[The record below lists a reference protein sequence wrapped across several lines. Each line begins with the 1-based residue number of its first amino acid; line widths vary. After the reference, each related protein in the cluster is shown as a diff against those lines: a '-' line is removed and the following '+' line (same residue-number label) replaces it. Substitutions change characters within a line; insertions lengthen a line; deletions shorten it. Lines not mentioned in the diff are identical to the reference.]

1 MKVLNS
7 LSNDVVELII
17 MSVIYF
23 LPALIAN
30 ALPVIFIGKII
41 KRRTP
46 LDMGRNF
53 IDGKRVLGPN
63 KTVEGF
69 IVGAV
74 GGLIT
79 GLTYYV
85 LLLRNPYIIFYGLV
99 MGLGAMI
106 GDSINSFIKRRLN
119 IPSGDPFVPLDQLS
133 FVLTSYVLVRITG
146 IDGLSIG
153 LIDLH
158 HLSMIVVIVM
168 IAHPVSNFIAYLL
181 KLKDKP
187 W

>member
-1 MKVLNS
+1 
-7 LSNDVVELII
+7 LSNDVVRLII
-17 MSVIYF
+17 ISVIYF

-30 ALPVIFIGKII
+30 ALPVIFVGKII

-53 IDGKRVLGPN
+53 IDGRRVLGPN

-69 IVGAV
+69 VIGVA
-74 GGLIT
+74 GGLVT

-85 LLLRNPYIIFYGLV
+85 LLLRNPYVIFYGLV

-106 GDSINSFIKRRLN
+106 GDSINSFIKRRLD
-119 IPSGDPFVPLDQLS
+119 IPSGDPFIPLDQLS
-133 FVLTSYVLVRITG
+133 FILISYLLVKITG
-146 IDGLSIG
+146 IDSLSIG

-158 HLSMIVVIVM
+158 HLSTIVVIVM
-168 IAHPVSNFIAYLL
+168 VVHPLSNLIAYLL

>member
-1 MKVLNS
+1 MS
-7 LSNDVVELII
+7 SNAVNLII
-17 MSVIYF
+17 VSVTYF

-30 ALPVIFIGKII
+30 ALPVVFIGKVI
-41 KRRTP
+41 KRKTP

-53 IDGKRVLGPN
+53 IDGRRLLGPN

-69 IVGAV
+69 LIGVI
-74 GGLIT
+74 GGLIV
-79 GLTYYV
+79 GLIYYV
-85 LLLRNPYIIFYGLV
+85 ALLRNPCIILYGLL

-106 GDSINSFIKRRLN
+106 GDSVNSFIKRRLN
-119 IPSGDPFVPLDQLS
+119 IPSGDPFIPLDQLS
-133 FVLTSYVLVRITG
+133 FILFSYLLVKVTG

-153 LIDLH
+153 LINLY
-158 HLSMIVVIVM
+158 HLSIIIVVVM
-168 IAHPVSNFIAYLL
+168 IAHPLSNLIAYLL

>member
-1 MKVLNS
+1 M
-7 LSNDVVELII
+7 SNDVVRLII
-17 MSVIYF
+17 ISVIYF

-30 ALPVIFIGKII
+30 ALPVIFVGKII

-53 IDGKRVLGPN
+53 IDGRRVLGPN

-69 IVGAV
+69 VIGVA
-74 GGLIT
+74 GGLVT

-85 LLLRNPYIIFYGLV
+85 LLLRNPYVIFYGLV

-106 GDSINSFIKRRLN
+106 GDSINSFIKRRLD
-119 IPSGDPFVPLDQLS
+119 IPSGDPFIPLDQLS
-133 FVLTSYVLVRITG
+133 FILISYLLVKITG
-146 IDGLSIG
+146 IDSLSIG

-158 HLSMIVVIVM
+158 HLSTIVVIVM
-168 IAHPVSNFIAYLL
+168 VVHPLSNLIAYLL